1 MSRVDVSIVVT
12 AHAEGNLLHPALRS
26 IARGVEDAAA
36 AGIETE
42 ILIIVDRPDPATAEY
57 LDRSPFPWPRQ
68 IVNFGDPGLA
78 RNEGVARASG
88 RFVAF
93 LDGDDLLARSWVRKA
108 FIVADG
114 ELGDERTVY
123 HPEMVIAFGTE
134 VVLARH
140 ESSTSAGF
148 DPTELAE
155 LNLWRVQVL
164 APREFLLETPFV
176 AAPDPTAF
184 HEDWH
189 WSCEVIAAFG
199 NFVIVPDTCG
209 FYRRRDSSLMM
220 LRKRGLFMPT
230 VLFQPGAESR
240 GSEAEDPNGSKPRIA
255 RSFSRE
261 PRLRERAESLGR
273 DLVLRAPVMLPVAR
287 AGRSLVRHLDE
298 RLVKRTIEPWLA
310 DELRDIHQ
318 VEPGLFPD
326 RSVAGGTRYLAR
338 SRSALGKILET
349 VLADTPEGST
359 HALLVPWLKRGG
371 SDLETINY
379 AKALVELGERPV
391 VIATEDTDSP
401 WAPRLPPEVAW
412 IELGSQLRPLDLA
425 QRERLL
431 AVYLLQAGFA
441 RVHNLNS
448 RLGFLVFQEYGK
460 ALKAYANLY
469 VSTFCEDILPTGQVA
484 GYAVSEVPS
493 CEPWLTQVFADN
505 ARVLAML
512 VDTFGFG
519 ADRMQVHY
527 QPIELNPPTVRPDRP
542 LLHVLWAG
550 RLDRQKRPDLLLQI
564 AKQCHDLPIRFFGYG
579 YGLLDPVVRPRDFV
593 GPNVE
598 FRGPYDD
605 FGLLP
610 LDDFDVFLNTSEWD
624 GLPNIL
630 LEAIAAEM
638 AIVSSDV
645 GGIGEVIKQQQ
656 TGLLVSPFNDIDG
669 YVAALRL
676 LAEDRVTGRRLALAA
691 RELASQQH
699 SWPTFCQSL
708 RAAPGYVGER

>member
-1 MSRVDVSIVVT
+1 MSIVVT

-26 IARGVEDAAA
+26 VARAAEDAAA
-36 AGIETE
+36 AGIGTE
-42 ILIIVDRPDPATAEY
+42 ILIIVDRPDPATAQY

-78 RNEGVARASG
+78 RNEGVAKASG

-93 LDGDDLLARSWVRKA
+93 LDGDDLLARSWIRKA
-108 FIVADG
+108 FLFADG
-114 ELGDERTVY
+114 ELGDGRTVY

-140 ESSTSAGF
+140 ESSTSPGF

-199 NFVIVPDTCG
+199 NFVIVPGTCG

-230 VLFQPGAESR
+230 GLFQPGADSR
-240 GSEAEDPNGSKPRIA
+240 CSEAGDSDGSAPRIPI
-255 RSFSRE
+255 SSNRE
-261 PRLRERAESLGR
+261 RRPRERAESLGR
-273 DLVLRAPVMLPVAR
+273 GLVLRAPIMLPVAR
-287 AGRSLVRHLDE
+287 AGRSLIRRLDA
-298 RLVKRTIEPWLA
+298 RLVKRAIEPWLD

-318 VEPGLFPD
+318 VERGLFPG

-338 SRSALGKILET
+338 SRSAIGKVLDT
-349 VLADTPEGST
+349 ALADTPAGST

-371 SDLETINY
+371 SDLESINY
-379 AKALVELGERPV
+379 AKALVKLGERPV
-391 VIATEDTDSP
+391 VIATEDTQSP
-401 WAPRLPPEVAW
+401 WAHRLPPEVAF
-412 IELGSQLRPLDLA
+412 IELGCQLRPLDLA

-431 AVYLLQAGFA
+431 AVYLLQAGVS
-441 RVHNLNS
+441 RVHNVNS
-448 RLGFLVFQEYGK
+448 RLGFRVFHHYGN

-493 CEPWLTQVFADN
+493 CEPWLTQIFADN
-505 ARVLAML
+505 TRVLAML
-512 VDTFGFG
+512 VDIFGIG
-519 ADRMQVHY
+519 ADRTQVHY
-527 QPIELNPPTVRPDRP
+527 QPIELDPPTARPDRH

-550 RLDRQKRPDLLLQI
+550 RLDRQKRPDLLIQI
-564 AKQCHDLPIRFFGYG
+564 AKRCHDLPIRFFVYG
-579 YGLLDPVVRPRDFV
+579 YGLLDPVVRPSDFSD
-593 GPNVE
+593 PNVE
-598 FRGPYDD
+598 FCGPYDD
-605 FGLLP
+605 FRLLP
-610 LDDFDVFLNTSEWD
+610 LSEFDVFLNTSEWD

-638 AIVSSDV
+638 TIVSSDV
-645 GGIGEVIKQQQ
+645 GGIAEIVRQEQ

-669 YVAALRL
+669 YVAALGR
-676 LAEDRVTGRRLALAA
+676 LAEDRMARRRFALAA
-691 RELASQQH
+691 IALATQQH
-699 SWPTFCQSL
+699 SWPTFCHSL
-708 RAAPGYVGER
+708 RAASGYVGKR